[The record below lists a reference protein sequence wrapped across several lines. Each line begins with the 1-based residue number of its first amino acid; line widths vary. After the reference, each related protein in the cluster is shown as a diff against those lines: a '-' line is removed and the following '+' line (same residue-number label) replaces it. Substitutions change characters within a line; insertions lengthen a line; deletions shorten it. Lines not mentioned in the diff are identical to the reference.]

1 MNTIAQSFRFSF
13 RSLLK
18 PPGFT
23 LLVVLTL
30 ALGIGATTAVF
41 SLIEAILLRPL
52 PFKNPDRL
60 VLVGDHLGGG
70 AGTSVTAREIAVYSI
85 GSSAFSSLGGF
96 ITTTFELSGEATPQQ
111 VHAARFSAG
120 VFPTLGVQPILGRVF
135 TRAEEDGHEPVAV
148 ISYSLWQDRYHRDSH
163 VLGSLIALDRRPY
176 SIVGVMP
183 REFEFPLESGHLD
196 QAQVWVPMSLTPDE
210 LSDQHAG
217 FWGYQLVAR
226 LKDGVT
232 VSEGAQDANRV
243 AQQFMRTIPAGM
255 SPIHVRGDVTPLLE
269 YDVGEVRPLLRTLFL
284 AVAVVLLIACANV
297 AGLLLVRAIRKRG
310 EYAVRLALGAG
321 SGVIVRESVF
331 EGVLLGTAGGLFGLL
346 FAAIAIRA
354 AIYLLPD
361 SMPRVTSI
369 SMDTAVVAFALI
381 LALTTGAACSFA
393 PAFVALRTNL
403 TESLKEGLRGSS
415 AGSSHNWLRG
425 ALVVSEIAIALVL
438 VTTSAAF
445 LRSFQ
450 KMRAVNPGFQP
461 DHVLVAG
468 YQLPAKQY
476 STNAAAESFSRAV
489 LDRLAAK
496 PAINAVG
503 MTTALPASDLNP
515 MSAYTVEGVP
525 VEAWKLSFAGF
536 AMVRGDYFRAMKI
549 PLLDGRYFT
558 SDDRSNA
565 PLVLIV
571 NQSMAK
577 HCWPGERAIGKRL
590 HPGSP
595 KKDLPWATVVGVVA
609 DTKMGSRDEPSIDQW
624 YTPAEQPATLYGS
637 QAGEMVTAP
646 TSGYIVVRSALA
658 PEQMVQTVR
667 AAVAEIDP
675 LLALQAVEPITET
688 MANAEAPRRF
698 NTDLITAFAVAGLL
712 LAIVGIYAVIAFSVS
727 QRGQEIAIRMALGAQ
742 REGIARLVVV
752 AGAKLAVFGCVLG
765 VLGSLAA
772 SRLVSAFLFE
782 VSATDPLIYA
792 ACVLIMVLMAVLAS
806 AIPAARA
813 AAAEPMD
820 ALRSS

>member
-1 MNTIAQSFRFSF
+1 MYAIARNFQFALRRLAKAPAF
-13 RSLLK
+13 
-18 PPGFT
+18 GIV
-23 LLVVLTL
+23 VVLTL

-41 SLIEAILLRPL
+41 SLIEGILLRPL
-52 PFKNPDRL
+52 PFNHPDRL

-70 AGTSVTAREIAVYSI
+70 AGTTVTAREISTYS
-85 GSSAFSSLGGF
+85 SSAGAFSSLGGF
-96 ITTTFELSGEATPQQ
+96 ISTTFELSGEATPEEI
-111 VHAARFSAG
+111 HAARFTAG
-120 VFPTLGVQPILGRVF
+120 VFPTLGVQPFLGRVF
-135 TRAEEDGHEPVAV
+135 TQGEEDGHEPVAV
-148 ISYSLWQDRYHRDSH
+148 ISYALWRDRYHHDSH
-163 VLGSLIALDRRPY
+163 VMGSLIALDRRPY

-183 REFEFPLESGHLD
+183 RDFEFPLEDGHLD
-196 QAQVWVPMSLTPDE
+196 QAQIWVPLSLTPDE

-232 VSEGAQDANRV
+232 FTQGAQDADRV
-243 AQQFMRTIPAGM
+243 AHQFMRSLPAGM
-255 SPIHVRGDVTPLLE
+255 SPINVRGDVTPLLE

-310 EYAVRLALGAG
+310 ESAVRLALGAG

-331 EGVLLGTAGGLFGLL
+331 EGVLLGTAGGLLGLL

-354 AIYLLPD
+354 ALYLLPE
-361 SMPRVTSI
+361 SMPRVSSI
-369 SMDTAVVAFALI
+369 SLDTTVVAFAFI
-381 LALTTGAACSFA
+381 LALTTGAVCSFA

-403 TESLKEGLRGSS
+403 TESLKEGLRSNTG
-415 AGSSHNWLRG
+415 GSSHSRLRG

-476 STNAAAESFSRAV
+476 FTNPAAESFNRGV

-503 MTTALPASDLNP
+503 MTTALPASDINP
-515 MSAYTVEGVP
+515 MSAYTIEGES
-525 VEAWKLSFAGF
+525 VEAWKLSFAAF
-536 AMVRGDYFRAMKI
+536 AAVNGEYFRAMKI

-565 PLVLIV
+565 PLVVII

-577 HCWPGERAIGKRL
+577 HRWPGQPAIGKRL
-590 HPGSP
+590 HVGSP
-595 KKDLPWATVVGVVA
+595 KKKLPWATIVGIVA
-609 DTKMGSRDEPSIDQW
+609 DTEMGSRDEPTMDQW
-624 YTPAEQPATLYGS
+624 YTPAEQPATLYGWLPE
-637 QAGEMVTAP
+637 AKLTEPTA
-646 TSGYIVVRSALA
+646 GYIVLRSALP
-658 PEQMVQTVR
+658 PEQMVQTLR
-667 AAVAEIDP
+667 SAVAEVDP
-675 LLALQAVEPITET
+675 LLALQEVEPITEA
-688 MANAEAPRRF
+688 MANMEAPRRF
-698 NTDLITAFAVAGLL
+698 NTDLITAFAIAGLL
-712 LAIVGIYAVIAFSVS
+712 LAVVGIYAVIAFSVS
-727 QRGQEIAIRMALGAQ
+727 QRTQEIAIRMALGAQ
-742 REGIARLVVV
+742 RGGIARLVVG
-752 AGAKLAVFGCVLG
+752 AGLKLALLGCALG

-782 VSATDPLIYA
+782 VSATDPLIYVTSA
-792 ACVLIMVLMAVLAS
+792 AIILIMALLAS
-806 AIPAARA
+806 AIPAIRA
-813 AAAEPMD
+813 AAAEPID